1 MEVII
6 LVGHGSPKKDA
17 NQMDIVGRL
26 LHGMMHPGCV
36 KDCVKACYLQ
46 FAQPDLHAAI
56 KEAAMGRP
64 ERIIIHPYFLNAG
77 AHVTKDIPGM
87 TEEARALYPGIEFIY
102 TEPLGVA
109 EEIVSVAKERIE
121 AAKGE
126 IKPLEIEKR
135 SFEIIAKEAES
146 MLESGILP
154 GGILSGEKGPIVQRV
169 VHATGDFEFMSTL
182 IFHPEAVRA
191 GIEAIRSGM
200 DIITD
205 VEMSR
210 AGINK
215 KALSGF
221 GGKVMCGI
229 DAVKG
234 EDTSRTRAERGFC
247 DLAAGQAN
255 AGIYV
260 IGNAPT
266 ALFGCIRLIN
276 EGVLK
281 PRLVIGVPVGF
292 VRAVE
297 AKALLASQAEKFPFI
312 TNAGRKGGSTVAAA
326 IVNAL
331 ILMAKQGFTSPESGT

>member
-17 NQMDIVGRL
+17 NRMDIVGRI
-26 LHGMMHPGCV
+26 LHGMLHPGCV
-36 KDCVKACYLQ
+36 RKECVKVCYLQ
-46 FAQPDLHAAI
+46 FEQPDLMSAI
-56 KEAAMGRP
+56 KEAALDQP

-77 AHVTKDIPGM
+77 AHVTKDIPGI
-87 TEEARALYPGIEFIY
+87 TEEARALYPGIDFIY

-109 EEIVSVAKERIE
+109 HEIVGVAKARIE

-126 IKPLEIEKR
+126 IRPWEIDKR
-135 SFEIIAKEAES
+135 SFEIIAKEAG
-146 MLESGILP
+146 L
-154 GGILSGEKGPIVQRV
+154 LSGEMVPIVQRV
-169 VHATGDFEFMSTL
+169 VHATGDFEFMDTL
-182 IFHPEAVRA
+182 IFHQDAVRA
-191 GIEAIRSGM
+191 GIEAVRSGM

-205 VEMSR
+205 VEMVR

-215 KALSGF
+215 KALSVF
-221 GGKVMCGI
+221 GGKVLCGI
-229 DAVKG
+229 NSVEGD
-234 EDTSRTRAERGFC
+234 DPSRTRAERGLC
-247 DLAAGQAN
+247 ELALKEPN

-266 ALFGCIRLIN
+266 ALFACIGLIN

-297 AKALLASQAEKFPFI
+297 SKALLASQGEKAEIPFI
-312 TNAGRKGGSTVAAA
+312 ANAGRKGGSTVAAA

-331 ILMAKQGFTSPESGT
+331 LLLAGKNDKN

>member
-17 NQMDIVGRL
+17 NQMDVVGRM
-26 LHGMMHPGCV
+26 LHGMIHPGCAESN
-36 KDCVKACYLQ
+36 CVKVCYLQ
-46 FAQPDLHAAI
+46 FAQPDLMAAI
-56 KEAAMGRP
+56 SEAAAGSP
-64 ERIIIHPYFLNAG
+64 GRIIVHPYFLNAG

-87 TEEARALYPGIEFIY
+87 MEEARALYPGIDFIY

-109 EEIVSVAKERIE
+109 HEIVRVAKERIE

-126 IKPLEIEKR
+126 VRPREIEKR
-135 SFEIIAKEAES
+135 SFETIAREAGFPE
-146 MLESGILP
+146 EGGALP
-154 GGILSGEKGPIVQRV
+154 GEAGPVLQRV

-182 IFHPEAVRA
+182 VFHPEAIKA
-191 GIEAIRSGM
+191 GIEAIRGGM

-205 VEMSR
+205 VEMVR

-215 KALSGF
+215 KALASF
-221 GGKVMCGI
+221 GGQVLCGI
-229 DAVKG
+229 GDVEGDDPA
-234 EDTSRTRAERGFC
+234 RTRAERGFC
-247 DLAAGQAN
+247 GLAAQAKN

-260 IGNAPT
+260 VGNAPT
-266 ALFGCIRLIN
+266 ALFACIRLIN
-276 EGVLK
+276 EGALK
-281 PRLVIGVPVGF
+281 PMLVIGVPVGF

-297 AKALLASQAEKFPFI
+297 AKAFLAAQEEKFPFI

-331 ILMAKQGFTSPESGT
+331 LLMAGKK

>member
-17 NQMDIVGRL
+17 NRMDVVGRM
-26 LHGMMHPGCV
+26 LHGMLHPGCSESN
-36 KDCVKACYLQ
+36 CVKVCYLQ
-46 FAQPDLHAAI
+46 FAQPDLMAAI
-56 KEAAMGRP
+56 SGAAADRP
-64 ERIIIHPYFLNAG
+64 ERIIVHPYFLNAG

-87 TEEARALYPGIEFIY
+87 IEEARSLYPGIEFIY

-109 EEIVSVAKERIE
+109 HEIVRVAKERID

-126 IKPLEIEKR
+126 IKPREIEKR
-135 SFEIIAKEAES
+135 SFETIAREAGAIGE
-146 MLESGILP
+146 
-154 GGILSGEKGPIVQRV
+154 GILSGEAGPVLQRV

-182 IFHPEAVRA
+182 VFHPEAIKA
-191 GIEAIRSGM
+191 GIEAIRGGM

-205 VEMSR
+205 VEMVK

-215 KALSGF
+215 KALGSF
-221 GGKVMCGI
+221 GGEALCGI
-229 DAVKG
+229 NDVEGDDPA
-234 EDTSRTRAERGFC
+234 RTKTERGFC
-247 DLAAGQAN
+247 ELAARTKN

-266 ALFGCIRLIN
+266 ALFACVRLIN
-276 EGVLK
+276 EGALK
-281 PRLVIGVPVGF
+281 PGLVIGVPVGF

-297 AKALLASQAEKFPFI
+297 AKALLASQEGKFPFI

-331 ILMAKQGFTSPESGT
+331 LLMAGKK